1 MLRTVGLVV
10 VALLLFAAG
19 LVAFILPGRVERDAN
34 HVEPHDATLISAE
47 AQALHDRLFV
57 ADLHA
62 DTLLWK
68 RDPLR
73 RANRGHVDLPRL
85 QEGGVA
91 LQVFSVPTKAPSNL
105 NYEENTG
112 DSDIFALL
120 VKVQLWP
127 MRTWSSPYQRALYMA
142 ERLHKADDASDDLMF
157 VGSQADMDTLL
168 TARDSGD
175 DVVGGLLAIEGLHA
189 LDGELA
195 NVQALY
201 DAGYRMMGITHFF
214 DNRLGG
220 SLHGVEQGGLTDFGR
235 AVVAEMDRLNIIIDL
250 AHASPAVTEEVLA
263 MSPRP
268 VVVSHTGLKG
278 VCDTPR
284 NYTDDMMVQ
293 ITSQGGLIGMGYWD
307 AAVCDIS
314 VEGVAR
320 SIAYAIELVGEDHV
334 ALGSDFDGGTTTE
347 FDTSELAALT
357 QALLTEGLNERQI
370 SKVMGGNVR
379 HFLQA
384 QLPAE

>member
-10 VALLLFAAG
+10 AALLLFAVG
-19 LVAFILPGRVERDAN
+19 LVAFILPGRIERDAN

-68 RDPLR
+68 RDPLH

-112 DSDIFALL
+112 DSDIFSLL

-127 MRTWSSPYQRALYMA
+127 MRTWSSPYQRALFMA
-142 ERLHKADDASDDLMF
+142 ERLHKADEASDDLMF

-168 TARDSGD
+168 TARDNGD

-379 HFLQA
+379 RFLRA